1 MQVGVKYR
9 SVTMDLKSDS
19 VTQKRPHSS
28 SCRDSGG
35 DTDQTVFGF
44 PVVYNQFNELQNNQP
59 AEFQRS
65 TQEDVGLVD
74 PRTTRPQRLAV
85 ALRTE
90 DTGTKTSEDL
100 ATTVLLDRTAQEIF
114 DRDNVEP
121 TAVGNSSSFFPH
133 SFPAWSPDIL
143 SMQSGD
149 NADYMLGTDAGV
161 KVNVGGETLY
171 SEFNCNKRISC
182 AGPER
187 SAGRPGHTP
196 NRRRLACGK
205 LVEDSYAGQE

>member
-1 MQVGVKYR
+1 MTKVNTCTVQVGVKYR

-28 SCRDSGG
+28 SRRDSGG

-74 PRTTRPQRLAV
+74 PRTTRPQRLA
-85 ALRTE
+85 AASRTE

-100 ATTVLLDRTAQEIF
+100 TTTVLLDRTAQEIF
-114 DRDNVEP
+114 DSNNVEP
-121 TAVGNSSSFFPH
+121 VAVGNSSSFFPY

-149 NADYMLGTDAGV
+149 DVHYMLGTDAGV

-171 SEFNCNKRISC
+171 SEFNCNKRISW

-196 NRRRLACGK
+196 IG
-205 LVEDSYAGQE
+205 ED